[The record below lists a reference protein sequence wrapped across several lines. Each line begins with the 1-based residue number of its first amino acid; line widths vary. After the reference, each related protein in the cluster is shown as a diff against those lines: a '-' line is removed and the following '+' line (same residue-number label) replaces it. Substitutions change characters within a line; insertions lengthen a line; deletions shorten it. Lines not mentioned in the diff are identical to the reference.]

1 MIINLNDLKFNK
13 FESNMI
19 LICKR
24 QSVRLVAHNKIDYD
38 KTYKIEIINTDQ
50 FNPEVPG
57 THFLSFSTLTMQE
70 NFDLQILK
78 VCKQCIYIMTSQG
91 RPNCEGRT

>member
-38 KTYKIEIINTDQ
+38 KIYKIEIINTDQ
-50 FNPEVPG
+50 FNPEAPG
-57 THFLSFSTLTMQE
+57 THFISPSTLATQE
-70 NFDLQILK
+70 NFNLQIVK
-78 VCKQCIYIMTSQG
+78 VVT
-91 RPNCEGRT
+91 P

>member
-13 FESNMI
+13 IESNMI

-38 KTYKIEIINTDQ
+38 KIYKIEIINTDQ
-50 FNPEVPG
+50 FNPEAPG
-57 THFLSFSTLTMQE
+57 NHFISSSTLPTQE
-70 NFDLQILK
+70 NFNLQIIK
-78 VCKQCIYIMTSQG
+78 VVT
-91 RPNCEGRT
+91 P